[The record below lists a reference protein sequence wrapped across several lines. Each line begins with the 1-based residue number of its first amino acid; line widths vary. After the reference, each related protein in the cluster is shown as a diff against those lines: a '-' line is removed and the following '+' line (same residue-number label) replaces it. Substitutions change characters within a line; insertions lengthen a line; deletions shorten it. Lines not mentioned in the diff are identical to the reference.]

1 MHRKYIYVILGL
13 TLFCLILI
21 FVFFIGKPSKKEAV
35 EIQVEQPPFP
45 TYISGVGIVEPK
57 SGNIHIGS
65 YFNRNIEKIDVSINE
80 KVKKGD
86 VLFRLYHS
94 DLLAQLRIK
103 QQEYEKMLANLDKLK
118 ALPRNE
124 DLAIAKEVLNKAQ
137 AALEGSKSQYQM
149 VSNLSNPQSISQEEQ
164 DRRLY
169 GYRQAEAAFKESE
182 AQYLK
187 VQSGAWQP
195 EVKIAQHEVEQAKAD
210 IDAIELEIQRTSIKS
225 PLDGTVLK
233 IDIREGEISDP
244 NKTSMILGNTD
255 ELYLRVS
262 IDQFN
267 IMMFHPNCPAV
278 AFRQG
283 DHSQEFPL
291 KFIHI
296 DPIMV
301 PKKYLTN
308 DVNEKVDT
316 QVFETV
322 YSIAK
327 KDAPL
332 IVGEQMDVYINAEKK

>member
-13 TLFCLILI
+13 TLLSLLLILI
-21 FVFFIGKPSKKEAV
+21 FFMQKPSKKEAV
-35 EIQVEQPPFP
+35 EVQAEKPPFP
-45 TYISGVGIVEPK
+45 TYISGVGIVEPE
-57 SGNIHIGS
+57 SGNIRISS
-65 YFNRNIEKIDVSINE
+65 YLNRTIEKINVSVNE

-86 VLFRLYHS
+86 VLFQLYHR

-103 QQEYEKMLANLDKLK
+103 QQEYEKAQANLNKLR

-137 AALEGSKSQYQM
+137 AVLEGSKSQYEM
-149 VSNLSNPQSISQEEQ
+149 VSNLFNPHAISQEEQ

-169 GYRQAEAAFKESE
+169 GYRQAEAGLKEAE

-187 VQSGAWQP
+187 VQSGAWEP
-195 EVKIAQHEVEQAKAD
+195 ELKIAQHEVEQVKAD
-210 IDAIELEIQRTSIKS
+210 MNAIELELQRTYIKS
-225 PLDGTVLK
+225 PLNGTVLK
-233 IDIREGEISDP
+233 IDIREGETLDP
-244 NKTSMILGNTD
+244 NKTAMILGNID

-267 IMMFHPNCPAV
+267 LILFHPNFPAV

-283 DHSQEFPL
+283 DHSNEFPL
-291 KFIHI
+291 QFVHI

-316 QVFETV
+316 QVLEIV
-322 YSIAK
+322 YRIAK

-332 IVGEQMDVYINAEKK
+332 IVGEQMDVYIDVEKK

>member
-1 MHRKYIYVILGL
+1 MHRKYIYYILGL
-13 TLFCLILI
+13 TLFCLLVIL
-21 FVFFIGKPSKKEAV
+21 VFFVQKPSNREPV
-35 EIQVEQPPFP
+35 EIQVETPPFS

-57 SGNIHIGS
+57 SGNIHIS
-65 YFNRNIEKIDVSINE
+65 SNFNRNIEKIHVSINE

-86 VLFRLYHS
+86 LLFELDHN
-94 DLLAQLRIK
+94 DLLARLAIK
-103 QQEYEKMLANLDKLK
+103 QKEYEKALANLDKLQ

-137 AALEGSKSQYQM
+137 FVLDQSKSQYEM
-149 VSNLSNPQSISQEEQ
+149 VSNLSNPHAISQEEN
-164 DRRLY
+164 DKRLY
-169 GYRQAEAAFKESE
+169 GYRQAEAGLKEAA

-187 VQSGAWQP
+187 IESGAWEP
-195 EVKIAQHEVEQAKAD
+195 ELKIARHESGQAKAD
-210 IDAIELEIQRTSIKS
+210 MNGIESEIRRTYIKS
-225 PLDGTVLK
+225 PLNGTVLK
-233 IDIREGEISDP
+233 IDIHEGEIIDP
-244 NKTSMILGNTD
+244 TKTAMILGNIN

-267 IMMFHPNCPAV
+267 LMMFHPNCPAV

-283 DHSQEFPL
+283 DHSNEFPL

-296 DPIMV
+296 VPIMT

-316 QVFETV
+316 QVFEIV
-322 YSIAK
+322 YSIGK
-327 KDAPL
+327 EDVSL

>member
-1 MHRKYIYVILGL
+1 MHRKYINVILGL
-13 TLFCLILI
+13 TLFCLLIIL
-21 FVFFIGKPSKKEAV
+21 VFFMQKPSKEEEV
-35 EIQVEQPPFP
+35 VIQVNQQPFP
-45 TYISGVGIVEPK
+45 TYISGVGIVEPA
-57 SGNIHIGS
+57 SGNIHISS
-65 YFNRNIEKIDVSINE
+65 YLNRNIEKINVSVNE
-80 KVKKGD
+80 KVEKGD
-86 VLFRLYHS
+86 VLFQLYHS
-94 DLLAQLRIK
+94 DLLAQLKIK
-103 QQEYEKMLANLDKLK
+103 QQEYEKALANLDKLQ
-118 ALPRNE
+118 ALPRHE

-137 AALEGSKSQYQM
+137 AVLEGSKSQYEM

-169 GYRQAEAAFKESE
+169 GYRQAEAGHKEAE

-195 EVKIAQHEVEQAKAD
+195 ELNIAQHEAEQVKAD
-210 IDAIELEIQRTSIKS
+210 VSAIELEIERTYVKS
-225 PLDGTVLK
+225 PLNGTVLK
-233 IDIREGEISDP
+233 INIREGEILDP
-244 NKTSMILGNTD
+244 NKTAMILGNID

-267 IMMFHPNCPAV
+267 IGMFHPSCPAV

-283 DHSQEFPL
+283 DHSKEFPL

-296 DPIMV
+296 DPIMI

-316 QVFETV
+316 QVFEIV

-327 KDAPL
+327 KDVPL
-332 IVGEQMDVYINAEKK
+332 IVGEQMDVYIYAEKK